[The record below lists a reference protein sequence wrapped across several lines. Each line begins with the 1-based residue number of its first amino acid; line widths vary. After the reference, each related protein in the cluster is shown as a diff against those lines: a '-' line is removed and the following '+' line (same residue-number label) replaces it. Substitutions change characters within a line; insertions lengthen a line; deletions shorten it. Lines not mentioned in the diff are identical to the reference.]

1 MMEKVK
7 RPGKKLNRQGQGRDV
22 LREPRGISG
31 SLNNGKL
38 DERGLFPLEN
48 FVIVDSEEE
57 LFRFAK

>member
-7 RPGKKLNRQGQGRDV
+7 RPGKKLNRQGQGRDA

-38 DERGLFPLEN
+38 DERGAFSLRKFCNCWLVRGTTLFC
-48 FVIVDSEEE
+48 
-57 LFRFAK
+57 